1 MPYSSLPPFIMTSE
15 KGTFARQTI
24 EELKA
29 NIVDRVLADY
39 DYTQPIREALLELQ
53 SSLTQG
59 TIQPLQETVSDK
71 PLWDED
77 IQPWVGKS
85 WLAAPWLLAETY
97 FYRRLLEAVHYFQ
110 PGPWMGRDPY
120 GRMKTTETLHALAPF
135 IAGYKGRETQ
145 PTYADFSTALNNAL
159 WGNRADLS
167 NLQHFESDTDNQ
179 THSIIRDDSQAVFN
193 HIHQRP
199 ARIAYFFDNIGRELY
214 FDLAFIHTLL
224 VSGLAESIT
233 FYLKNQPFFVSDA
246 MPEDLNFILGVLV
259 NSESKIARKLAEDIQ
274 AWIQSGVITVE
285 APPFLSTSREYHRL
299 PESLKKQLEAFD
311 LTILKGDANYRRLIG
326 DRHWDPTTSFEE
338 ITSYFP
344 TAVVSLRTTK
354 AELIVGL
361 SKEQLNDF
369 EQNAEENWMFN
380 GNRGMISFMQKKK

>member
-1 MPYSSLPPFIMTSE
+1 MTSE

-39 DYTQPIREALLELQ
+39 DYTQPIREALLELRA
-53 SSLTQG
+53 SLTQG
-59 TIQPLQETVSDK
+59 TIEPLQETVSDK
-71 PLWDED
+71 SLWDED
-77 IQPWVGKS
+77 VQPWQGKS

-110 PGPWMGRDPY
+110 PGPWMGKDPY
-120 GRMKTTETLHALAPF
+120 GRMKTTEILHALPLF
-135 IAGYKGRETQ
+135 IADYEGREVQHTF
-145 PTYADFSTALNNAL
+145 ADFSTSLRNAL

-179 THSIIRDDSQAVFN
+179 THAIIRDDSRVVYDLMDKE
-193 HIHQRP
+193 P
-199 ARIAYFFDNIGRELY
+199 ANIAYFFDNIGREFY
-214 FDLAFIHTLL
+214 FDLAFIHYLL
-224 VSGLAESIT
+224 ESGLARSIT

-246 MPEDLNFILGVLV
+246 MPEDLDFVLGVLESSS
-259 NSESKIARKLAEDIQ
+259 SEIACKLAVDVKT
-274 AWIQSGVITVE
+274 WIQSGVITVE

-299 PESLKKQLEAFD
+299 PESLKHQLEAFD
-311 LTILKGDANYRRLIG
+311 LAILKGDANYRRLIG

-338 ITSYFP
+338 ITAYFP
-344 TAVVSLRTTK
+344 TSVVSLRTLK

-361 SKEQLNDF
+361 TPEQLADF
-369 EQNAEENWMFN
+369 QENAEWNWMFN
-380 GNRGMISFMQKKK
+380 GNRGMISFMQK